1 MLSFQKRK
9 GTVNPGPIFNI
20 SQARCKPETSF
31 YDLHLGGLPEP
42 MQPFATEADAD
53 KTLIF
58 FELQK
63 SQPISRL
70 LCLRQQDSRY

>member
-9 GTVNPGPIFNI
+9 GTVNLALIFNI
-20 SQARCKPETSF
+20 SRARCKPEPPS
-31 YDLHLGGLPEP
+31 YDLHLGGLPER

-70 LCLRQQDSRY
+70 LCLRQQDARY